1 MEQLVKALAAET
13 MSEVEM
19 DEVDVIEE
27 ESAPGMWEH
36 IADTTIKEIDAM
48 FGEQPLHPHG
58 YHADEVV
65 YTLRPLME
73 PYSVYPAVFKL
84 LDAIESKADKCGKD
98 PRAYTN
104 LVLRMIDNE
113 HSREW
118 RNRRT
123 FR

>member
-1 MEQLVKALAAET
+1 MKALAAET
-13 MSEVEM
+13 MSEIEM
-19 DEVDVIEE
+19 DEAVVEE
-27 ESAPGMWEH
+27 EDSTPGMWEH
-36 IADTTIKEIDAM
+36 IADTTINEIEIM
-48 FGEQPLHPHG
+48 FGDQPLHPHG

-65 YTLRPLME
+65 YTMRPLLE

-84 LDAIESKADKCGKD
+84 LDAIEGQASKKGKD

-104 LVLRMIDNE
+104 LVLRIIDND

-118 RNRRT
+118 KNRRA